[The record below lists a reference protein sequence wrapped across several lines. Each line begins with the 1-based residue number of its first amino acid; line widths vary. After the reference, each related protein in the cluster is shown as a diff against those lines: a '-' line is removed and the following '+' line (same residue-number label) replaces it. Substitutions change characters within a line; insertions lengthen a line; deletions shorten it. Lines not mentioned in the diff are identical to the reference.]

1 MYSSTLPVRQLPC
14 CYSNK
19 PLHMRLYELSFA
31 LGECCER
38 ALSLLEC
45 YEKALNL
52 SSTTSEKDQMMNF
65 PLQLSV
71 HEVQNVRLDR
81 DL

>member
-1 MYSSTLPVRQLPC
+1 
-14 CYSNK
+14 
-19 PLHMRLYELSFA
+19 MRLYELSFA